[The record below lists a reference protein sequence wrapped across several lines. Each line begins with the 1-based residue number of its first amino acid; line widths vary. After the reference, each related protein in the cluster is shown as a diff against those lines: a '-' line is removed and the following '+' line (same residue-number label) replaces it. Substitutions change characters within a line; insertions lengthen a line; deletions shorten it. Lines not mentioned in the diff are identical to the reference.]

1 MMEQNFTQSD
11 ADPCYYYK
19 VYEDGSRIDICMYV
33 DDGWSEDDA
42 GPYADADLEL
52 LNARFN
58 MEYKPDPRHFL
69 GMNTTVHSEAEGDR
83 LDVEPVRGIRGARR
97 SSAWGVLAGRR

>member
-1 MMEQNFTQSD
+1 MLLR
-11 ADPCYYYK
+11 YYK

-58 MEYKPDPRHFL
+58 MEYTSP
-69 GMNTTVHSEAEGDR
+69 
-83 LDVEPVRGIRGARR
+83 IRGTSWA
-97 SSAWGVLAGRR
+97 